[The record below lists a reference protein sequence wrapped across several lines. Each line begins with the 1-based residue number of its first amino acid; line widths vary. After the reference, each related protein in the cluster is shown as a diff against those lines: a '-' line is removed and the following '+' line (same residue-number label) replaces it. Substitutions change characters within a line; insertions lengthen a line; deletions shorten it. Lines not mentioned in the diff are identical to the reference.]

1 MAPPMVTT
9 VRAVVATVA
18 ILTLLVCS
26 LRLYLRK
33 FITRAFGL
41 DDCLVIL
48 ALILVLLFAALSIY
62 LTFFGIGRHMDTVP
76 EDQLP
81 TMQYAIYISLCTY
94 LFVASAVKISLL
106 VFIMRAF
113 PTKLIRWLGLTI
125 VGFLVLLTISGE
137 LPLILQCS
145 PVSAA
150 YDKTVPNYK
159 CFPSDTMFDIEMYQ
173 GVLMFAVDLAIFALP
188 IPTIWKLQMP
198 LKRRLTIIGLFA
210 LGLVACVAGLARL
223 PTLVYQKDDTDFTY
237 SGATPL
243 IWMNVE
249 FGLALTTGSLPSL
262 RILLRRIPGFSSD
275 KSESKELTGGNANGN
290 SGFHLR
296 DQKRWTSKIIGKGRD
311 DVESLASESQ
321 ERIFRN

>member
-18 ILTLLVCS
+18 VLTLLVCS
-26 LRLYLRK
+26 MRLYLRK

-48 ALILVLLFAALSIY
+48 AMICVLLFAALSIY

-76 EDQLP
+76 VEQLP

-113 PTKLIRWLGLTI
+113 PTKLIRWLGLSI
-125 VGFLVLLTISGE
+125 IGFLVLLTISGE

-145 PVSAA
+145 PVRAA

-159 CFPSDTMFDIEMYQ
+159 CFSSDTLFDIEMYQ

-198 LKRRLTIIGLFA
+198 LQRRLTIIGLFG
-210 LGLVACVAGLARL
+210 LG
-223 PTLVYQKDDTDFTY
+223 
-237 SGATPL
+237 
-243 IWMNVE
+243 E
-249 FGLALTTGSLPSL
+249 
-262 RILLRRIPGFSSD
+262 
-275 KSESKELTGGNANGN
+275 
-290 SGFHLR
+290 
-296 DQKRWTSKIIGKGRD
+296 
-311 DVESLASESQ
+311 
-321 ERIFRN
+321 